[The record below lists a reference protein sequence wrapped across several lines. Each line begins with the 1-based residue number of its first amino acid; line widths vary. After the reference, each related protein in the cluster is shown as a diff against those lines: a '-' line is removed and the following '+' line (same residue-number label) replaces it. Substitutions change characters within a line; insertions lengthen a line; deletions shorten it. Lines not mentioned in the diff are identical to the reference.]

1 MGYEFNPQSQRF
13 DVPNPHRVEN
23 LFLAVGAAL
32 LVGSGFVSLFIARE
46 RITDPTQTGSWAALA
61 AAVVT
66 LFAGFTL
73 ITWILWQ
80 LRFYF
85 GREQPSSL
93 APSMTPT
100 QTGESR
106 EARGVTETLRQ
117 NAFHYDVPVSG
128 IDQLLYTWM
137 PDLIFSPP
145 PLQSVARAQFRNMLA
160 FGAILVSAL
169 IAVFGVSNPGQRGLV
184 FMLYCVLGAWILVR
198 ALRKDG
204 GSTELSVPALIALAV
219 AAVIGPVALGMLL
232 PADLPSPLGMNWAL
246 LASLVVFGGLAITAL
261 LLLAVLTQTLRPTT
275 ISMTNHLEVV
285 SFNGAPNQIMV
296 QFARTLQ
303 DLWFEKIPNRRYI
316 SVPPQVVG
324 QRGSFSG
331 EVLEESQ
338 PVPTEGSTLTLSYAF
353 TAREYRFLVAVAGLA
368 LLLIAGAS
376 GLSLMAVLNWPIG
389 ALNLVTGAALCFLL
403 ALFCLKSSQLLW
415 RRFRF
420 TSRIYWLEMQ
430 GNFQESNVDFGN
442 IVQDRFKST
451 KTVTNVEDMTLRL
464 WVADVD
470 SICYGRD
477 RPRFVV
483 GMAGNTAESQRLCQA
498 LADFARGQAVLVSP
512 TSSRDVDRAS
522 QIADMNRASALS
534 ASAGGTPA
542 PGTPGGPTIGWWP
555 GPWPANDPSSS

>member
-1 MGYEFNPQSQRF
+1 
-13 DVPNPHRVEN
+13 
-23 LFLAVGAAL
+23 
-32 LVGSGFVSLFIARE
+32 
-46 RITDPTQTGSWAALA
+46 
-61 AAVVT
+61 
-66 LFAGFTL
+66 
-73 ITWILWQ
+73 
-80 LRFYF
+80 
-85 GREQPSSL
+85 
-93 APSMTPT
+93 
-100 QTGESR
+100 
-106 EARGVTETLRQ
+106 
-117 NAFHYDVPVSG
+117 
-128 IDQLLYTWM
+128 
-137 PDLIFSPP
+137 
-145 PLQSVARAQFRNMLA
+145 
-160 FGAILVSAL
+160 
-169 IAVFGVSNPGQRGLV
+169 
-184 FMLYCVLGAWILVR
+184 
-198 ALRKDG
+198 
-204 GSTELSVPALIALAV
+204 
-219 AAVIGPVALGMLL
+219 
-232 PADLPSPLGMNWAL
+232 
-246 LASLVVFGGLAITAL
+246 
-261 LLLAVLTQTLRPTT
+261 
-275 ISMTNHLEVV
+275 MTNHLEVV

-316 SVPPQVVG
+316 AVPPQVVG

-338 PVPTEGSTLTLSYAF
+338 PVPTEGNALTLSYAL

-376 GLSLMAVLNWPIG
+376 ALSLTAVLRWPANSMAD
-389 ALNLVTGAALCFLL
+389 ALNLVANAALCFLL

-420 TSRIYWLEMQ
+420 TSRLYWLEMQ

-451 KTVTNVEDMTLRL
+451 KAVTNVEDMTLRL

-512 TSSRDVDRAS
+512 TSSRDVERAS

-534 ASAGGTPA
+534 ASGGSPA
-542 PGTPGGPTIGWWP
+542 PGTPGGPTIVPLP
-555 GPWPANDPSSS
+555 GAMPGSDSSSS